1 MSLLKH
7 FSSDPNAVIN
17 DFRMSVSHPQYERIT
32 LYVEGQSDIMLFR
45 NIVNEDIV
53 KLIPLEG
60 KKNVIDVMKGLYSD
74 YSDRVYAVCD
84 ADFDHIKGDA
94 QTHLAYGVLV
104 TDYHDIEIM
113 MLFSS
118 AFRKI
123 INQKAI
129 NNNTSFSDKMLREI
143 INACKVIGVFRLINL
158 DNNFGLR
165 FKALNFNDFIVFEN
179 KCLSIDVDSFLDKLL
194 ASSSTST
201 TKQIL
206 MNIYDKYSSSN
217 YDVEQLCC
225 GHDCSNVLAIY
236 LRKSD
241 NIQGNNFNRDR
252 VEKDLMLA
260 FSEHSKYSIFN
271 SVMKLAS

>member
-45 NIVNEDIV
+45 NIVNEDII

-84 ADFDHIKGDA
+84 ADFDHIKGEA

-118 AFRKI
+118 AFTKI

-129 NNNTSFSDKMLREI
+129 NNSTDFSSKMLTEVVS
-143 INACKVIGVFRLINL
+143 ACEVIGIFRLINL

-165 FKALNFNDFIVFEN
+165 FKALTFSDFIIFEN
-179 KCLSIDVDSFLDKLL
+179 KCLSINIDFLLDKLL
-194 ASSSTST
+194 ASSSTSVN
-201 TKQIL
+201 KQTLISL
-206 MNIYDKYSSSN
+206 YDQYSSSN
-217 YDVEQLCC
+217 YDNKQLCC
-225 GHDCSNVLAIY
+225 GHDCSNVLAVY
-236 LRKSD
+236 LRESD
-241 NIQGNNFNRDR
+241 NIQGNKFNRDR

-271 SVMKLAS
+271 SVMQLAS

>member
-1 MSLLKH
+1 MSLLKY

-118 AFRKI
+118 AFRKV

-129 NNNTSFSDKMLREI
+129 NNNTSFSDKMLREV

-165 FKALNFNDFIVFEN
+165 FKALKFNDFIVFEN
-179 KCLSIDVDSFLDKLL
+179 KCLSIDVDSFLDELL
-194 ASSSTST
+194 ASSSTSA

-206 MNIYDKYSSSN
+206 MNMYDKYSSSN
-217 YDVEQLCC
+217 YDVKQLCC

-241 NIQGNNFNRDR
+241 NIQGNKFNRDR

-260 FSEHSKYSIFN
+260 FNEHAKYSIFN
-271 SVMKLAS
+271 NIIRLAS

>member
-217 YDVEQLCC
+217 YDVEQLC
-225 GHDCSNVLAIY
+225 L
-236 LRKSD
+236 
-241 NIQGNNFNRDR
+241 
-252 VEKDLMLA
+252 
-260 FSEHSKYSIFN
+260 
-271 SVMKLAS
+271 